1 LHPQSEFKMRFLF
14 LIFAWVFSFQLLN
27 AQVVFPGVPEN
38 PDDAFPVDS
47 LNILENLNIN
57 QDPRLENML
66 KWHIGNNMKRDGISG
81 YRVEIYFSS
90 ALNAR
95 EQAFKKKKE
104 FLSEYGDYNV
114 HIKYTAPNFRVRVG
128 DFRTKN
134 EALKLHKQVQKDYP
148 GAFIVPDIIDF
159 PLLKPEDI

>member
-1 LHPQSEFKMRFLF
+1 MRFLF

-27 AQVVFPGVPEN
+27 AQVVFPGVAEN

-47 LNILENLNIN
+47 LNI
-57 QDPRLENML
+57 LENML

-104 FLSEYGDYNV
+104 FLSKYGDYNV

-134 EALKLHKQVQKDYP
+134 EALKLHKKVQKDYP